1 MSKNI
6 LEEII
11 VENFPHLKNE
21 TVVQCRK
28 HRVPNKMNQNIPTL
42 RHIIN
47 KMEKLKF

>member
-1 MSKNI
+1 M
-6 LEEII
+6 EII
-11 VENFPHLKNE
+11 VENVPKMGKE